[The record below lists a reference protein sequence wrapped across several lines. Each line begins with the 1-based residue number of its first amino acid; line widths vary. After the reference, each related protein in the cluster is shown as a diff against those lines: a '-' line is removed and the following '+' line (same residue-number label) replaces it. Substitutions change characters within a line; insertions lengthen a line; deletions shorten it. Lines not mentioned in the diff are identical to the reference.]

1 MQVCSIN
8 SPVLCNHF
16 NFIVFTHFTPMS
28 NSIPRLRK
36 WLILKKK
43 QKPKKPIKDRVWLF
57 WEHAEEQ
64 SECNK

>member
-36 WLILKKK
+36 WKIFEKKTN
-43 QKPKKPIKDRVWLF
+43 KKNNKGQGLVI
-57 WEHAEEQ
+57 WEHAEQ
-64 SECNK
+64 SECKK